1 MVTLLNALR
10 WTTRNKTRCASN
22 CMETYPRLTSVDIE
36 SGLVMRNDRYGNIG
50 SALILQ
56 EGNNDLEVEIH
67 SVNSNLCSSLI
78 RDAIR
83 SDYLVFFFKRSVS
96 KLVTFTSALISN
108 EDGDTRNIEI
118 CSVFRYLSERI
129 VPEAIRFDH
138 PVYIQE
144 TLASEARLFRY

>member
-1 MVTLLNALR
+1 MLSSLGTLAFAKFGLR
-10 WTTRNKTRCASN
+10 NHR
-22 CMETYPRLTSVDIE
+22 D
-36 SGLVMRNDRYGNIG
+36 GNIR

-56 EGNNDLEVEIH
+56 EGNYNLEVKIH

-83 SDYLVFFFKRSVS
+83 SDYLVFLYKRLVS

-118 CSVFRYLSERI
+118 CSVFRYLSEGI

-144 TLASEARLFRY
+144 TLVSEPRLFRYLKCVSTKVCNPMIFSERNF